1 MSEHPDPKELQAFRE
16 RRLPPAA
23 MLRLD
28 RHVAACASC
37 RTHLQALAGAAAP
50 GRLIAAVVAAGPHL
64 SYEQLEG
71 LVDHRLDGTQ
81 QRVARGHLQQCAM
94 CRRELADLEQHAS
107 ALRQPLAAP
116 AKPAPGW
123 WASLTSWG
131 PRLALATVLGAVAL
145 TLVVQE
151 MRPGVNHAESMQST
165 TSGDPALGAWDHSA
179 LEQLDGVSAQAAQA
193 WRDKDYAHLVALL
206 QPLTEQ
212 SQPQALAAMA
222 SLYAQ
227 GLGVAQ
233 DWKKAEQLWQRAA
246 VLGHAGAAANL
257 KVLKQTGR

>member
-1 MSEHPDPKELQAFRE
+1 MSEHPDPNELQAFRE

-28 RHVAACASC
+28 RHVAACEAC
-37 RTHLQALAGAAAP
+37 RTQLQALAGAAAP
-50 GRLIAAVVAAGPHL
+50 RRLVAAVVAAGPHL

-71 LVDHRLDGTQ
+71 LVDQRLDGTQ
-81 QRVARGHLQQCAM
+81 RRLVQGHLQLCTM
-94 CRRELADLEQHAS
+94 CRRELADLEQHAG

-116 AKPAPGW
+116 AKAAPGW

-131 PRLALATVLGAVAL
+131 PRLALASVLGAVAL

-151 MRPGVNHAESMQST
+151 MRPGANHAESMQST
-165 TSGDPALGAWDHSA
+165 TTGDPAQGLWDHSA
-179 LEQLDGVSAQAAQA
+179 LEQLDTVSAPAAQA
-193 WRDKDYAHLVALL
+193 WRDKDYARLAALL

-212 SQPQALAAMA
+212 SQPQALAALA

-233 DWKKAEQLWQRAA
+233 DWKRAEQLWQRAA

-257 KVLKQTGR
+257 NTLKHNGR